1 MISREL
7 LISLGITLLT
17 SVLVF
22 MYFRKRLSVVEHKL
36 NMMFQLIEEHNQQ
49 QRVQFN
55 PTPHPIAS
63 HPVMSSMSSI
73 KEELITVSDGENS
86 DSETN
91 DSDSDSDSD
100 SDNDSDDSNDSEK
113 EQINIS
119 DIPNKEIID
128 VDEVKTINLTLN
140 HSEEKKETDS
150 LDDLD
155 DLESLGDTMQQVVI
169 TNLDEKE
176 TEQTE
181 HYNNLI
187 EQITTTISENKTD
200 TVPVVNLNTLR
211 VPELKKM
218 AKERNIKTKGLRK
231 AELITALNQN

>member
-17 SVLVF
+17 SVIVF

-49 QRVQFN
+49 QKVQFN
-55 PTPHPIAS
+55 PTPHPVTSNYAM
-63 HPVMSSMSSI
+63 PSMSPI

-100 SDNDSDDSNDSEK
+100 NDSDDSNDSKK
-113 EQINIS
+113 EQINIC
-119 DIPNKEIID
+119 DVPNQDTIAIEEI
-128 VDEVKTINLTLN
+128 KTISLTLN
-140 HSEEKKETDS
+140 NSEEKKETDS
-150 LDDLD
+150 LDDL
-155 DLESLGDTMQQVVI
+155 ESLEDTMKGVVI
-169 TNLDEKE
+169 SNLEEKD
-176 TEQTE
+176 TEQNDHYE
-181 HYNNLI
+181 HLI
-187 EQITTTISENKTD
+187 EQITTTISENETD
-200 TVPVVNLNTLR
+200 EVATVNLNTLR

-231 AELITALNQN
+231 AELITALSQN